1 MNDFWKNKNVL
12 ITGHTGFKGSWL
24 SFILHHLGSKIHGL
38 SKAEKK
44 GVYEDVKLANLFT
57 TEEFLDI
64 SKENKKIKDYI
75 DSIKPQIVFHF
86 AAQSLVPY
94 AFKEPRETLETNII
108 GMFNILDSC
117 NQNNDIQT
125 LVISTTDKVYKN
137 SSEWNK
143 EDAAL
148 GGNEFYSLSKVSS
161 EGVIQNFKD
170 LYSRDNLN
178 IGVVRSGNVIGG
190 GDRGENRILTDVLSA
205 ILNEKKLI
213 LRNPDG
219 IRPWQDVR
227 DSIKGYLDIAEFTY
241 LKKTSEIFNL
251 NSKPNNKYNVKTL
264 VQKYIDTWESNV
276 EVEILKDNALVESSE
291 LRLDSTKAMSTLSWA
306 PRISIDKSIENI
318 VSWEKNNL
326 ENNAIN
332 EMKKQVE
339 DYFNS

>member
-24 SFILHHLGSKIHGL
+24 SFILNHLGSNIHGL
-38 SKAEKK
+38 SRAKKK
-44 GVYEDVKLANLFT
+44 GVYEDAKLGNLFK

-64 SKENKKIKDYI
+64 SKDNKKIKNYMN
-75 DSIKPQIVFHF
+75 SIKPDIVFHF

-94 AFKEPRETLETNII
+94 AFKEPKETLETNII

-125 LVISTTDKVYKN
+125 LIISTTDKVYKN
-137 SSEWNK
+137 SSEWNN
-143 EDAAL
+143 EDGAL
-148 GGNEFYSLSKVSS
+148 GGNEFYSLSKVSG
-161 EGVIQNFKD
+161 EGVIKNFKD

-178 IGVVRSGNVIGG
+178 ISVARSGNVIGG
-190 GDRGENRILTDVLSA
+190 GDRGEDRILTDVLTA

-219 IRPWQDVR
+219 IRPWQDIR
-227 DSIKGYLDIAEFTY
+227 DSIKGYLDIAEFTH
-241 LKKTSEIFNL
+241 LEKTSEIFNL

-264 VQKYIDTWESNV
+264 VQKYIDTWQSEI
-276 EVEILKDNALVESSE
+276 EIEILKDNILIESSE
-291 LRLDSTKAMSTLSWA
+291 LRLDSSKAMATLSWT

-318 VSWEKNNL
+318 VSWEKKNL
-326 ENNAIN
+326 ENNALD

-339 DYFNS
+339 DYFNL